1 MKRITVPMMCLLI
14 FLSLGLLSYAQTVMT
29 DVWKDKEYRGPVK
42 KITVLCIAQ
51 DRGRRIVLEDL
62 FIAQLKA
69 RGTDAMPGYVV
80 IPPDKLVDSETALT
94 KIRGLGSDS
103 ILTVRLV
110 SKLTIQT
117 EIPEPG
123 KTDQTQSSRWSNYYR
138 YVFDAPTRETDE
150 PAYLE
155 TNLFDSANQKRVW
168 TARSVTK
175 VDMLNHKVA
184 EDFIKVITDQLAS
197 DKMIK

>member
-14 FLSLGLLSYAQTVMT
+14 FFSLGMLSYAQTVMT
-29 DVWKDKEYRGPVK
+29 DVWKDKEYRGPAK
-42 KITVLCIAQ
+42 KIAILCIAQ
-51 DRGRRIVLEDL
+51 DRGRRIALEDA
-62 FIAQLKA
+62 FITQLKA
-69 RGTDAMPGYVV
+69 RGTDAMPAYVV

-94 KIRGLGSDS
+94 KFRDLGSDG
-103 ILTVRLV
+103 ILTVRIV

-117 EIPEPG
+117 QIPEPG
-123 KTDQTQSSRWSNYYR
+123 KTDQTESSRWPNFYR
-138 YVFDAPTRETDE
+138 YVYDAPTRETDE

-155 TNLFDSANQKRVW
+155 TNLFDTTNQKRVW

-175 VDMLNHKVA
+175 VDVLNQKVA
-184 EDFIKVITDQLAS
+184 TDFIKVITDQLAS

>member
-1 MKRITVPMMCLLI
+1 MMCLAV
-14 FLSLGLLSYAQTVMT
+14 FFSLGMSSYAQTVMT
-29 DVWKDKEYRGPVK
+29 DVWKDKEYRGPAK
-42 KITVLCIAQ
+42 KIAVFCIAQ
-51 DRGRRIVLEDL
+51 DRARRIALEDL
-62 FIAQLKA
+62 FITQLKA
-69 RGTDAMPGYVV
+69 RGTDAMPVYVV

-94 KIRGLGSDS
+94 KIRDLGADV

-117 EIPEPG
+117 QIPEPG
-123 KTDQTQSSRWSNYYR
+123 KTDSTESSRWPNFYR
-138 YVFDAPTRETDE
+138 YVYDAPTRETDE

-155 TNLFDSANQKRVW
+155 TNLFDVKNQKRVW

-175 VDMLNHKVA
+175 IEVINPKVA
-184 EDFIKVITDQLAS
+184 SDFIGVMIDRLAS